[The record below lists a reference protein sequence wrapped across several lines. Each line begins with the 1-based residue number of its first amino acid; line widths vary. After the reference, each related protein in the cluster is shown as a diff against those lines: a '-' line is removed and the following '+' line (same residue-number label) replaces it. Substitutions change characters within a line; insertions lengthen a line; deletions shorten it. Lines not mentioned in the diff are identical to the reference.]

1 MNATIVRK
9 LSDGEEL
16 IVVGHLTVSTS
27 TRTNPRDSSIERRS
41 LALNESPRAGSV
53 KPNVRPRHKE

>member
-1 MNATIVRK
+1 MNSTIVRK

-16 IVVGHLTVSTS
+16 IVVGHLNVSTS
-27 TRTNPRDSSIERRS
+27 NRTNPRDSSIERRS
-41 LALNESPRAGSV
+41 LALNESPRPGSA